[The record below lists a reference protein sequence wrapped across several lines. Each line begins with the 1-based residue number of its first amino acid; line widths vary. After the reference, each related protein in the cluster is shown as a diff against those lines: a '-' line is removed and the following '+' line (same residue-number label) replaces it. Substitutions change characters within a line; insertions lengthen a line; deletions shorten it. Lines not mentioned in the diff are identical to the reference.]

1 MSDEYIYK
9 KVVETW
15 GEESQLNQVVEEMG
29 EESHGRF
36 SKLRIVEIP
45 DDIDFEIEEYDGM
58 ETVSE
63 RHQTWG

>member
-1 MSDEYIYK
+1 
-9 KVVETW
+9 
-15 GEESQLNQVVEEMG
+15 MG